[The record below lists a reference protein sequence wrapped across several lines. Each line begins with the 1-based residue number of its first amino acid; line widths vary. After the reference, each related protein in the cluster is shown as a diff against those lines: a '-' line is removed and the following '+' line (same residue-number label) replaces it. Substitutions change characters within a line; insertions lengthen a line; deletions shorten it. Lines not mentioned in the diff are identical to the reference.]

1 MESAAASQSKII
13 KQLKE
18 VYGQYTK
25 LPEER
30 KTEKLIKDK
39 LEKVEHLWAL
49 FEKGDDDIRA
59 KFEKERGHLY
69 FTEEC
74 YKNVQEYYKKI
85 KTEFDQKLQDLNKA
99 GVLEIRDV
107 VQKPEHVIENPE
119 LQKLIW
125 ICQRKQQRLNYM
137 LQKIVTQNQ
146 HDNYY
151 KNKLD
156 ELKTLWQEIKNDDIE
171 IAGMIRNPEEA
182 GYDVVKVLELEE
194 EVQDMIISL
203 QKNVKLQPQDSVS
216 QVSKEVTPSIKLPSI
231 DIPKFDEAERYIRHL
246 TITDANY
253 SVAWKLLEER
263 YNNTRL
269 LVTNILDKLIG
280 QPSIVPGSSKSI
292 KGLFNTTQECIMMLE
307 NLELEVY
314 NNWDPILLHI
324 LMKKLDKDT
333 HVLYEQSLQCTK
345 DLQSLQEFLTFIQ
358 ARFQALEAIGDSRDK
373 STKLK
378 KTAYVTTGVILNSNS
393 ECLVCKEKHSL
404 FNCSKF
410 LEMTPQEKGLCVRKH
425 NLCTNCFKKGH
436 FWKKCVLSNCR
447 KCQQKHNTLIHDLY
461 KKEVS
466 QGSTTKQQATV
477 NISMSEV
484 EPEKYVILG
493 TAIVQV
499 LDKANNPV
507 ECRVLLDSGSQ
518 VNLIT
523 ERLQKKLGLDAIGES
538 LDIHG
543 VGNCQVQSRS
553 RLNVKIMSKTS
564 MFDTSIEANVIRSI
578 TTCQPQIYI
587 DISQWPIPA
596 SIKLADPQFN
606 SPQKVDMLLGV
617 EMYAEC
623 VNGGQLKLGA
633 NLPILQKT
641 VFGWMIL
648 GKVTQQNQTN
658 NFVGITNIQLN
669 EQLNKFWEIE
679 KIPEK
684 RIMNAS
690 EKRCEEYFKNTV
702 YREESGRFVV
712 SLPITS
718 SDSLLGN
725 SKNIAMRRFLNLEGK
740 LSKNVNL
747 RNEYIQFMREYA
759 ELKHMEEVKENE
771 IPDIHYF
778 MPHHGIIKPS
788 SSTTKLRVVFDA
800 SCKTTSNLSLNDII
814 MKGAKVQHDLFDIL
828 LRFRKHKYV
837 FTADIKQMYRQIK
850 VVPEDQHLQLIL
862 WRENPQE
869 NIKYYRL
876 TTVTYGTRTAPYLAT
891 RCLKQLSEDEAVKY
905 PEGAKAMN
913 DFYVDDVI
921 TGCDNKVGII
931 EMKNQLKQML
941 SSAQF
946 QLHKW
951 ASNDNRIIEEIP
963 TTQREEEK
971 TFNDE
976 ESTYIK
982 TLGLSWQ
989 PSMDTFAFTT
999 PCSQTEGSQ
1008 KWTKR
1013 KIVSEAATLFDPLG
1027 LLNPII
1033 IKAKMIIQ
1041 QLWINGSDWDTEIAE
1056 DLKDEWVNYRHNLA
1070 TLKHLKIKRHV
1081 FGDKMSSRIELHAF
1095 SDASEKAF
1103 GAVVYVRSIDVSGTI
1118 TSKMLC
1124 SKSRVAPKKILT
1136 IPRLELCA
1144 AKLAVELMIK
1154 VKEAFQVKADAT
1166 YYWTDSQ
1173 IILSWIKS
1181 ESSAFKIFVAHRVAF
1196 IQEFTRIQEWNY
1208 VNTKSNPADL
1218 ISRGTT
1224 ADKLMDSELWWW
1236 GPSFFRENEAD
1247 WSERQVNIIRLQ
1259 EEERQVTVLI
1269 NQAVQK
1275 QEKHPLHLIDHHNCF
1290 KFLQRTMAYILRA
1303 INTFKN
1309 GTHKNDNK
1317 WLTTDELNEALLEII
1332 REVQRNHF
1340 QEELKDL
1347 KNKTLVRPHSR
1358 LSSLTPFIDCDDII
1372 RVGGR
1377 LNNAA
1382 VNEFAKHPIV
1392 LPGTDIV
1399 SKLLMNHL
1407 HIQHLH
1413 AGPLALLAISR
1424 QRYWILQGRQ
1434 LSRIVVSQCVLCA
1447 RAKPQMYTQLM
1458 GDLPEAR
1465 VLPER
1470 AFCNTGVD
1478 FCGPILTHFHV
1489 RGKKPQK
1496 TYIAVFCCFS
1506 TKAIHM
1512 EVVSDLTTDGF
1523 IGALKSAK
1531 GIQFHFAPPR
1541 SPHFSGLC
1549 EAAVKSVKTLLKSI
1563 LVSASLTF
1571 EELCTVTAE
1580 AEAILN
1586 SRPLTPLSSNPND
1599 LSVLT
1604 PGHFLIGEPLTSLQE
1619 PNKSTQNLSSLS
1631 RWKLSYNIDI
1641 NGKHQQK
1648 I

>member
-30 KTEKLIKDK
+30 KTEKLIQDK

-85 KTEFDQKLQDLNKA
+85 KTEFDQKLQDLNLNKA
-99 GVLEIRDV
+99 GVLEIKDV
-107 VQKPEHVIENPE
+107 MQKPEHVIENPE

-137 LQKIVTQNQ
+137 LQKIVIQNQ

-156 ELKTLWQEIKNDDIE
+156 EIKNLWQEIKNDDIE
-171 IAGMIRNPEEA
+171 IAGMIRNPEQA

-578 TTCQPQIYI
+578 TTCQPQKYI

-702 YREESGRFVV
+702 YREESGHFVV

-759 ELKHMEEVKENE
+759 ELKHMEE
-771 IPDIHYF
+771 
-778 MPHHGIIKPS
+778 
-788 SSTTKLRVVFDA
+788 
-800 SCKTTSNLSLNDII
+800 
-814 MKGAKVQHDLFDIL
+814 
-828 LRFRKHKYV
+828 
-837 FTADIKQMYRQIK
+837 
-850 VVPEDQHLQLIL
+850 
-862 WRENPQE
+862 
-869 NIKYYRL
+869 
-876 TTVTYGTRTAPYLAT
+876 
-891 RCLKQLSEDEAVKY
+891 
-905 PEGAKAMN
+905 
-913 DFYVDDVI
+913 
-921 TGCDNKVGII
+921 
-931 EMKNQLKQML
+931 
-941 SSAQF
+941 
-946 QLHKW
+946 
-951 ASNDNRIIEEIP
+951 
-963 TTQREEEK
+963 
-971 TFNDE
+971 
-976 ESTYIK
+976 
-982 TLGLSWQ
+982 
-989 PSMDTFAFTT
+989 
-999 PCSQTEGSQ
+999 
-1008 KWTKR
+1008 
-1013 KIVSEAATLFDPLG
+1013 
-1027 LLNPII
+1027 
-1033 IKAKMIIQ
+1033 
-1041 QLWINGSDWDTEIAE
+1041 
-1056 DLKDEWVNYRHNLA
+1056 
-1070 TLKHLKIKRHV
+1070 
-1081 FGDKMSSRIELHAF
+1081 
-1095 SDASEKAF
+1095 
-1103 GAVVYVRSIDVSGTI
+1103 
-1118 TSKMLC
+1118 
-1124 SKSRVAPKKILT
+1124 
-1136 IPRLELCA
+1136 
-1144 AKLAVELMIK
+1144 
-1154 VKEAFQVKADAT
+1154 
-1166 YYWTDSQ
+1166 
-1173 IILSWIKS
+1173 
-1181 ESSAFKIFVAHRVAF
+1181 
-1196 IQEFTRIQEWNY
+1196 
-1208 VNTKSNPADL
+1208 
-1218 ISRGTT
+1218 
-1224 ADKLMDSELWWW
+1224 
-1236 GPSFFRENEAD
+1236 
-1247 WSERQVNIIRLQ
+1247 
-1259 EEERQVTVLI
+1259 ERQVTVLI

-1275 QEKHPLHLIDHHNCF
+1275 QEQHPLHLIDHHNCF

-1332 REVQRNHF
+1332 RGVQRNHF

-1382 VNEFAKHPIV
+1382 VNEYAKHPIV

-1631 RWKLSYNIDI
+1631 RWKLSYNKDI